1 MFFLAEFADLGCL
14 SRILIFTHPGSG
26 ISDPGSRIQKTATKV
41 RGEKN
46 MLLYLISSHKF
57 HKIGNYFIFEMLKKF
72 SQIFKDLLN
81 FYPTNC
87 L

>member
-1 MFFLAEFADLGCL
+1 MF
-14 SRILIFTHPGSG
+14 ILDPDFYPSG
-26 ISDPGSRIQKTATKV
+26 IRDFGSWVPDPKTATKV

-46 MLLYLISSHKF
+46 MLLYLMSSHKF

-81 FYPTNC
+81 FYPKNC
-87 L
+87 H